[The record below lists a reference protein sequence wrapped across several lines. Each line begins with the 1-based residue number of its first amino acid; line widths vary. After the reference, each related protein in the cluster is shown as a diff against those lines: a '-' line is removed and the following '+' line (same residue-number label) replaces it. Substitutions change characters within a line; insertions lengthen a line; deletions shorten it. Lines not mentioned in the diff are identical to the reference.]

1 MKKILM
7 LAAVLAFST
16 AAASAQEVKTT
27 TRDNST
33 GAKTTVTERDNGTVK
48 VESRTGRTEA
58 GEVVHDTKQGTKR
71 VARKTGNAVET
82 GARKTG
88 HAVKKGAKAVKNKAE
103 DIVD

>member
-1 MKKILM
+1 MKKTLL

-16 AAASAQEVKTT
+16 AAFAQEVKTT
-27 TRDNST
+27 TRDNTT

-58 GEVVHDTKQGTKR
+58 GEVVHDTKRGTKR

-82 GARKTG
+82 GAKKTG
-88 HAVKKGAKAVKNKAE
+88 WAVKKGAKAVKNKAE